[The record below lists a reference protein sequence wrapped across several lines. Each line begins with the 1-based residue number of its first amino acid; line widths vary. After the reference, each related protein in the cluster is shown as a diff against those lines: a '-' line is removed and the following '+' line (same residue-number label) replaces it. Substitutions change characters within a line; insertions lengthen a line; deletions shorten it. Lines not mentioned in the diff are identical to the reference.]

1 MTMGFDDLIVGGQL
15 RVGTGYCAPIKEGDY
30 KINGSA
36 HMEGPVVV
44 GLGSKIKLGAKGGDP
59 DDPEDNT
66 GTAPANLMITRNY
79 NKDKDCFSAAIK
91 RTLLTE
97 GNVQINGDDGT
108 PNALVLNGNSNIT
121 GNDQTDQ
128 CIYINSS
135 TSTAININ
143 GKTTIDNAGDAI
155 FAIGT
160 DGDTLSGR
168 FNTADGRPKP
178 FDIKHP
184 TKGDG
189 HRLRYACIEGPE
201 VGVYHRG
208 RLRRGKEIVL
218 PYYWKDLV
226 HVESITVQL
235 QPVGAHQDIIVKRWD
250 EQKIYLQSNGG
261 LPIDCFY
268 HVYGERK
275 DINPLITEYEGD
287 SWKDYPDP
295 NYNPELTPPA
305 ERTFTDSRFSG
316 PPNTITM

>member
-79 NKDKDCFSAAIK
+79 NKDKDCFSGAIK

-135 TSTAININ
+135 TFTAININ
-143 GKTTIDNAGDAI
+143 GKTTIDNKGDAI

-160 DGDTLSGR
+160 NGKTMSARFAESDGK
-168 FNTADGRPKP
+168 PKP
-178 FDIKHP
+178 FDIQHP
-184 TKGDG
+184 TKGNG

-226 HVESITVQL
+226 HVESITIQL

-250 EQKIYLQSNGG
+250 NQKIYLQSNGG

-275 DINPLITEYEGD
+275 DINPLITEYEGND
-287 SWKDYPDP
+287 CFDYPDP
-295 NYNPELTPPA
+295 NYKPGTLNPRYDDPA
-305 ERTFTDSRFSG
+305 FSG
-316 PPNTITM
+316 PPNTITI

>member
-1 MTMGFDDLIVGGQL
+1 MSIGFDDVIAGGQL
-15 RVGTGYCAPIKEGDY
+15 RVGGVSLCPPIKEGDY

-36 HMEGPVVV
+36 MMEGPVVI
-44 GLGSKIKLGAKGGDP
+44 GEGSKIKLGAKRP
-59 DDPEDNT
+59 DEET
-66 GTAPANLMITRNY
+66 GAAPANLMVTRCY
-79 NKDKDCFSAAIK
+79 NDDKDCFTAAIK
-91 RTLLTE
+91 LAIQTE
-97 GNVQINGDDGT
+97 GNVDINGDRGKPDT
-108 PNALVLNGNSNIT
+108 LNINSAADTAIKIT
-121 GNDQTDQ
+121 G
-128 CIYINSS
+128 SK
-135 TSTAININ
+135 TAININ
-143 GKTTIDNAGDAI
+143 GKTTIDAEGDAV

-184 TKGDG
+184 TKGNG

-208 RLRRGKEIVL
+208 RLRRGKEIIL

-226 HVESITVQL
+226 HVQSITVQL

-305 ERTFTDSRFSG
+305 ERIFNDSRFSG